1 MKVRLIQNDI
11 TINQMFN
18 PSYFRRDLKHYENQ
32 KERINKRIEQIKNL
46 CSLLSENLSDEEF
59 YKLVL
64 STYEIDFDNKA
75 KFNLNLVSDY
85 DLSLIVR
92 YKSDKKFKDKFY
104 TIKELFSLFSYEKIM
119 LERINVVEYDEE
131 YMKEHYDI
139 SNIERIDNDMLM
151 GFYNY
156 LKRDLDIINYDIV
169 KDLREIL
176 TKERVLNDLNNLM
189 SFTISELDCL
199 ESRDKE
205 LKLTS

>member
-1 MKVRLIQNDI
+1 MG
-11 TINQMFN
+11 
-18 PSYFRRDLKHYENQ
+18 
-32 KERINKRIEQIKNL
+32 
-46 CSLLSENLSDEEF
+46 ENLSDEEF

-104 TIKELFSLFSYEKIM
+104 TIKELFSLFSDEKIM

>member
-104 TIKELFSLFSYEKIM
+104 TIK
-119 LERINVVEYDEE
+119 
-131 YMKEHYDI
+131 
-139 SNIERIDNDMLM
+139 
-151 GFYNY
+151 
-156 LKRDLDIINYDIV
+156 
-169 KDLREIL
+169 
-176 TKERVLNDLNNLM
+176 
-189 SFTISELDCL
+189 
-199 ESRDKE
+199 
-205 LKLTS
+205 